1 MIKKTVLCL
10 SMICISSYLVASG
23 MVTTFVNSTQLDI
36 KLEIHF
42 SDANITKKIISM
54 AQSYQVVNFKDKK
67 IEYIIFS
74 SDNKDQNGNLYTDL
88 RQNFSIHE
96 KDSKYVIGL
105 KTVPAYTV
113 AAALGTQPFDMPATQ
128 AITCTKDII

>member
-1 MIKKTVLCL
+1 MIKKSILFL
-10 SMICISSYLVASG
+10 PMIFMSSYLAASG

-42 SDANITKKIISM
+42 SDATITKKIISM

-88 RQNFSIHE
+88 RQNFLIQE

-105 KTVPAYTV
+105 KTVPAYKV
-113 AAALGTQPFDMPATQ
+113 AAAVGTKAFDMPVTQ
-128 AITCTKDII
+128 AITCIKHI